1 MTKEELLQAADECF
15 IDIEKSAAWQE
26 MHTAKL
32 LRAQLFMNEVDRRE
46 NDRVSERDFRMAKRS
61 YKMEIW
67 VIVLIGL
74 ELLSA
79 LVGLWYSVHEGNL
92 QASILGHMDNST
104 AATSNTLK
112 EQGGLLETMNTNT
125 ADTVTAMQKLQAQQ
139 NDSLVA
145 QKNSLTTLRNTL
157 KSIVQM
163 DAALER
169 QLNLAFEVSVL
180 VTFNNDTKK
189 IIVINQGKTAVLVW
203 GAKSE
208 QSPPVKFAQP
218 RFVVPGAAYEFF
230 LEEAFNRL
238 SQTVPKGTQQDLP
251 EDLYIKSADGKPYVV
266 HDVLRA
272 LWEGD
277 NFKIYSTT
285 TAITQEEWPKE
296 IQ

>member
-1 MTKEELLQAADECF
+1 
-15 IDIEKSAAWQE
+15 
-26 MHTAKL
+26 
-32 LRAQLFMNEVDRRE
+32 
-46 NDRVSERDFRMAKRS
+46 
-61 YKMEIW
+61 
-67 VIVLIGL
+67 
-74 ELLSA
+74 
-79 LVGLWYSVHEGNL
+79 
-92 QASILGHMDNST
+92 
-104 AATSNTLK
+104 
-112 EQGGLLETMNTNT
+112 
-125 ADTVTAMQKLQAQQ
+125 
-139 NDSLVA
+139 
-145 QKNSLTTLRNTL
+145 
-157 KSIVQM
+157 M